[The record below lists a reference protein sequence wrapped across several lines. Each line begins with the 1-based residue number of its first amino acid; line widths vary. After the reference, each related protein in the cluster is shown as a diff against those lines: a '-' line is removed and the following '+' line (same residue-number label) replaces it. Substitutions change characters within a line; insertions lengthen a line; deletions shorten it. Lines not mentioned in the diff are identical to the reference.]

1 MKSIISFFTAIVATI
16 TMLWNTA
23 MTKVDPDGLRY
34 IALNAAKSYFI
45 SQTNDEVEALKEKTG
60 GFMKAQTAMPGK
72 SGTFAWNALARSAM
86 ARAVRLRAF
95 AAAAGCPSLA
105 IPPLLPPPSTARM
118 PNATASS
125 RCFPECQRPSSSPL
139 PIRHPAMSGCWSLYT
154 TTR

>member
-60 GFMKAQTAMPGK
+60 GFMKGVCHPNENYEQIK
-72 SGTFAWNALARSAM
+72 NANIEW
-86 ARAVRLRAF
+86 VRF
-95 AAAAGCPSLA
+95 D
-105 IPPLLPPPSTARM
+105 
-118 PNATASS
+118 
-125 RCFPECQRPSSSPL
+125 
-139 PIRHPAMSGCWSLYT
+139 
-154 TTR
+154 